1 MKGSEIR
8 EKFLKYFETKGHTR
22 VASSSLV
29 PANDPTLLFSNAG
42 MNQFKECFLGT
53 EDRGYKRATT
63 SQKCLRISGKHN
75 DFENVG
81 VTARHHTFFE
91 MLGNF
96 SFGDYFKTDAIKFG
110 WEFVT
115 SEVGLDKERLWVT
128 IFEEDD
134 EAEKLWKEHTDVKPE
149 RILRMDEKDNFWSMG
164 DTGPCGPC
172 SEIHYYLGDDVNDQS
187 EEEFRKDDGT
197 YMEIWNLVFMQFNRS
212 ADGTMDPLPKPSVDT
227 GMGFE
232 RVAAIVQGKKANY
245 DCDLLRDIIAVCEKE
260 SGFSYDGSS
269 YELRDLKTDKEYARD
284 VAMRVIADHSRA
296 AAFLIA
302 DGVHPGSDGRGYV
315 LRRIIRRAIR
325 HGRVLEFS
333 SPILEKTTAK
343 VVSLMKDHYPELV
356 EKADLIRRVVAA
368 EESKF
373 HETLDS
379 GLQVLQREIEKVPSG
394 QPLSGEVAFLL
405 HDTYGF
411 PLDLTQDALK
421 AHRMS
426 VDEEGFHAAMERQ
439 RARSRDDRKSQ
450 KISFAS
456 TKIEGAPSTFLGY
469 EKEEAEGELTFMVA
483 GDDKTSISTGES
495 VALVFAQTPFY
506 AESGGQV
513 GDSGTI
519 SFDSCKL
526 NVLDTQKAT
535 GGYIVH
541 HCEVAEGELSSDST
555 GQVARLEI
563 DRSKRQRIKHNHSAT
578 HIVHAGLRKF
588 LGEHVKQAGSRV
600 DENTLR
606 FDYSHFETLTD
617 QQLNDLQSFVN
628 TEIRNNYEVSIKEMA
643 IDDAREAGA
652 MALFGEKYGD
662 VVRVVE
668 IGPNSL
674 ELCGGTHVERSGDI
688 GVVLVASDSS
698 ISAGV
703 RRIECWSGA
712 GAWDQIWAEHN
723 ERSQIAA
730 LLKSDA
736 SELPEKIDRLQQKIR
751 SLEKDLESAKSK
763 LASAASGDLVD
774 RARVSP
780 SGVKVIAESVEGAD
794 ANTLRGMVDRLR
806 LKLGSGVV
814 ALASAQ
820 GPNAILV
827 TGITSDL
834 ADTLNAGTLVREA
847 AKVSGGKGGG
857 RGDFA
862 QAGGL
867 EADKLSQALEC
878 VFKMVA

>member
-1 MKGSEIR
+1 MKGAELR
-8 EKFLKYFETKGHTR
+8 EKFLQYFERNGHTR
-22 VASSSLV
+22 ADSSSLV
-29 PANDPTLLFSNAG
+29 PENDPTLLFSNAG

-53 EDRGYKRATT
+53 EDRGYKRAAT

-96 SFGDYFKTDAIKFG
+96 SFGDYFKADAIKFG
-110 WEFVT
+110 WEFLT
-115 SEVGLDKERLWVT
+115 SDIGLDKGRLWVT

-134 EAEKLWKEHTDVKPE
+134 EAEELWKELTDVNPE
-149 RILRMDEKDNFWSMG
+149 RILRMDEKDNFWAMG

-172 SEIHYYLGDDVNDQS
+172 SEIHYYLGEDVDNQS

-197 YMEIWNLVFMQFNRS
+197 YMEIWNLVFMQFNRGE
-212 ADGTMDPLPKPSVDT
+212 DGTMTPLPKPSVDT
-227 GMGFE
+227 GMGLE
-232 RVAAIVQGKKANY
+232 RIAAVAQGKKANY

-269 YELRDLKTDKEYARD
+269 YAQRDLRTDREYARD

-325 HGRVLEFS
+325 HGRVLEFK

-343 VVSLMKDHYPELV
+343 VVELMGGHYPELT
-356 EKADLIRRVVAA
+356 EKAELIARVVSA

-373 HETLDS
+373 HETLDA
-379 GLQVLQREIEKVPSG
+379 GLAVLERELEKVPSG
-394 QPLSGEVAFLL
+394 KPLPGKVAFLL

-421 AHRMS
+421 AHKMT
-426 VDEEGFHAAMERQ
+426 VDEVSFHKAMEEQ
-439 RARSRDDRKSQ
+439 RERSRDDRKSQ
-450 KISFAS
+450 KITFSAV
-456 TKIEGAPSTFLGY
+456 KVEGKPSEFLGY
-469 EKEEAEGELTFMVA
+469 TTDACESAVSCVLAGEGQKVVKD
-483 GDDKTSISTGES
+483 GDS
-495 VALVFAQTPFY
+495 VSLVCEQTPFY

-513 GDSGTI
+513 GDTGTI
-519 SFDSCKL
+519 EVNGCKL
-526 NVLDTQKAT
+526 EVLDTQKAT

-541 HCEVAEGELSSDST
+541 SCQVSEGELPVDAIGKRAT
-555 GQVARLEI
+555 LRVDADRRNRIRL
-563 DRSKRQRIKHNHSAT
+563 NHSAT
-578 HIVHAGLRKF
+578 HLVHAGLRKF

-600 DENTLR
+600 DDRTLR
-606 FDYSHFETLTD
+606 FDYSHFEALTEE
-617 QQLNDLQSFVN
+617 QLFDIQSFVN
-628 TEIRNNYEVSIKEMA
+628 EEIRSNHEVVIKEMELEEA
-643 IDDAREAGA
+643 KAAGA
-652 MALFGEKYGD
+652 MALFGEKYTD
-662 VVRVVE
+662 VVRVVQ
-668 IGPNSL
+668 IGPNSM
-674 ELCGGTHVERSGDI
+674 ELCGGTHAGRSGDI
-688 GVVLVASDSS
+688 GISLVASDSS

-712 GAWDQIWAEHN
+712 GAWRQIWSEHQERAE
-723 ERSQIAA
+723 IANM
-730 LLKSDA
+730 LKGGSA
-736 SELPEKIDRLQQKIR
+736 GLPEKVDRLQQRIR
-751 SLEKDLESAKSK
+751 VLEKELETAKAK

-774 RARVSP
+774 RARTSP
-780 SGVKVIAESVEGAD
+780 SGVKVIAESVDGAD

-820 GPNAILV
+820 GPKAILV
-827 TGITSDL
+827 TGVTSDL
-834 ADTLNAGTLVREA
+834 TDKVNAGTIVREA

-867 EADKLSQALEC
+867 EATKLPQTLER
-878 VFKMVA
+878 VFQLVA